1 MATSRAMQE
10 PFTQDQAGSAAVAY
24 QVPKI
29 DPRHVAL
36 ANRLGIRRRPV
47 TFRLG
52 NAVLSL
58 TPMGLAPI
66 EADLDNQIV
75 IDFRVD
81 GRSATLRLPGGLFE
95 RLLELI
101 DPLLVTVDLQDEM
114 LLLLLEA
121 SIEDA
126 LLAVERALG
135 GRIELLAIE
144 RGRALERRDLDLL
157 FEMDIDGNQAG
168 KAVLH
173 LEEPV
178 ARKLVDALVRNPTT
192 PLRYPDLKVELSLRT
207 SVIWLDLGTLR
218 SLKPGDIL
226 LPDDEATEDE
236 GIALTLGE
244 TWLLNVSY
252 MDGELTLTQPL
263 RRATNKDRDLWMMAD
278 SKNIDD
284 GDEPLNDPLEE
295 VQDGAENGGHRSQP
309 RPDSDNSQSQAAAPA
324 DEPPKEDATFDEV
337 PIKLVFELGRHE
349 ISLGRLQ
356 ELGPGHV
363 FQLDRPIGDAVDV
376 FAGGRRVGQGEI
388 VQVDDQVGV
397 RMTRLFGHG

>member
-1 MATSRAMQE
+1 MATLHAMQE
-10 PFTQDQAGSAAVAY
+10 PFPEGQAGSAAVAY

-29 DPRHVAL
+29 NSRHVAL

-52 NAVLSL
+52 NAVLSM

-66 EADLDNQIV
+66 EANLDNQIV
-75 IDFRVD
+75 IDFRID
-81 GRSATLRLPGGLFE
+81 GRSATLCLPGGLFE

-126 LLAVERALG
+126 LLSVERTLG

-168 KAVLH
+168 KVVLH

-178 ARKLVDALVRNPTT
+178 ALKLVDALVKSPTT
-192 PLRYPDLKVELSLRT
+192 PLRYSDLKVELSLRM

-226 LPDDEATEDE
+226 LADDETTEDE

-278 SKNIDD
+278 NKNIDD
-284 GDEPLNDPLEE
+284 DDEPLNDPLEGM
-295 VQDGAENGGHRSQP
+295 QDGAENGGRQSQP
-309 RPDSDNSQSQAAAPA
+309 RPDSDNSQPRATAPV

-337 PIKLVFELGRHE
+337 PIKLVFELGRQE

>member
-1 MATSRAMQE
+1 
-10 PFTQDQAGSAAVAY
+10 
-24 QVPKI
+24 
-29 DPRHVAL
+29 
-36 ANRLGIRRRPV
+36 V

-52 NAVLSL
+52 NAVLSM

-75 IDFRVD
+75 IDFRID
-81 GRSATLRLPGGLFE
+81 GRSATLCLPGGLFE
-95 RLLELI
+95 RILELI

-126 LLAVERALG
+126 LLSVERALG
-135 GRIELLAIE
+135 GRIELLTIE

-157 FEMDIDGNQAG
+157 FEMNIDGNQAG
-168 KAVLH
+168 KVVLH

-178 ARKLVDALVRNPTT
+178 ARKLVDALVKSPTT

-226 LPDDEATEDE
+226 LADDETTEDE

-284 GDEPLNDPLEE
+284 DDEPLNDPLEE

-309 RPDSDNSQSQAAAPA
+309 RPDSDNSQSQATAPA

-337 PIKLVFELGRHE
+337 PIKLVFELGRQE
-349 ISLGRLQ
+349 ISLGHLQ

-363 FQLDRPIGDAVDV
+363 FQLDRPISDAVDV

>member
-1 MATSRAMQE
+1 MATLRAMQE
-10 PFTQDQAGSAAVAY
+10 PFAGDQTGSVAVAY
-24 QVPKI
+24 QAPRI
-29 DPRHVAL
+29 DPRHVVL
-36 ANRLGIRRRPV
+36 ANRLGIRRRPL

-58 TPMGLAPI
+58 TPMGLASI

-75 IDFRVD
+75 IDFRID
-81 GRSATLRLPGGLFE
+81 GRSAALRLPGGLFE
-95 RLLELI
+95 QLLERI
-101 DPLLVTVDLQDEM
+101 DSLLVTADLQDEM
-114 LLLLLEA
+114 LPLLLEA
-121 SIEDA
+121 SIEEA
-126 LLAVERALG
+126 LLAAERTLG
-135 GRIELLAIE
+135 GRIEILTIE
-144 RGRALERRDLDLL
+144 RGRAVERRDLDLL
-157 FEMDIDGNQAG
+157 FEMVIDGNQAG
-168 KAVLH
+168 KVALR

-178 ARKLVDALVRNPTT
+178 ARKLVDALVKRPTT

-226 LPDDEATEDE
+226 LADDETMDNK

-244 TWLLNVSY
+244 TWLLNASY
-252 MDGELTLTQPL
+252 MDGGLTLTQPL
-263 RRATNKDRDLWMMAD
+263 RLATKKDRDLWMMANNKD
-278 SKNIDD
+278 IDD
-284 GDEPLNDPLEE
+284 DDEPLNDPLEE
-295 VQDGAENGGHRSQP
+295 GQDAVKTGGHQSQP
-309 RPDSDNSQSQAAAPA
+309 RPDSDNSQPQATAPA
-324 DEPPKEDATFDEV
+324 DEPPKEDTIFDEV
-337 PIKLVFELGRHE
+337 PIKLVFELGRQE